1 VQQELK
7 QQMQHQLE
15 LVQQRL
21 VRQERHQLELP
32 QQLVRG
38 KLQQLGE

>member
-21 VRQERHQLELP
+21 VRQERHQLELR